1 MIIHGYSPPS
11 LYSLLERCHVNSEP
25 TVYAT
30 RASTRPL
37 TVGTGRAGRN
47 IQFENDYDDLDGAG
61 PSREPAA
68 TLPAPAVPSGAVGS
82 SDCSKG
88 N

>member
-1 MIIHGYSPPS
+1 MSRQLRANRYP
-11 LYSLLERCHVNSEP
+11 
-25 TVYAT
+25 T

-61 PSREPAA
+61 PSREPSAPMPSPAA
-68 TLPAPAVPSGAVGS
+68 PSDALGC
-82 SDCSKG
+82 SDWEIKIESDDSDG
-88 N
+88 DRTYL